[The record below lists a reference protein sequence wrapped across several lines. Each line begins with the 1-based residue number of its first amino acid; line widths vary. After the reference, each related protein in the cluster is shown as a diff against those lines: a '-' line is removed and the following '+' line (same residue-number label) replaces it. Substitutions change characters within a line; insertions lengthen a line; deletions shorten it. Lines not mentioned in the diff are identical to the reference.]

1 MLQIELEDYKKQY
14 QSGEISKFD
23 LQAYEIEVKNSL
35 MAKESF
41 ELYVLLYE
49 LYLRLSF

>member
-23 LQAYEIEVKNSL
+23 FQAYEIEVKISL